1 MMSFSSI
8 ALRCFAAVAVLVVA
22 ACETPDPTPRY
33 PDITFTHVA
42 PMQFDVHDVDY
53 VQAYVPPATLPNVEH
68 LFPVRPTVVARR
80 WAADRVA
87 AVGLQGIVR
96 ITLVEAS
103 VIETA
108 LDTTS
113 GIKGAFIDDQAA
125 RYDAKVKMRIEIINS
140 LGEIEGR
147 AEALAHR
154 TRSVS
159 EGITLVEREQIWF
172 ELTEQ
177 VMRELDVELEA
188 TIRRYLG
195 NYIR

>member
-1 MMSFSSI
+1 MMTFSST
-8 ALRCFAAVAVLVVA
+8 ALRCAAAVTVLVLA

-33 PDITFTHVA
+33 PDITFTHQA
-42 PMQFDVHDVDY
+42 PIQFDVHDVDY
-53 VQAYVPPATLPNVEH
+53 VQAYVPPATMPNVEH

-80 WAADRVA
+80 WAADRIA

-96 ITLVEAS
+96 VTLLEAP

-125 RYDAKVKMRIEIINS
+125 RYDARVIIRIEIINS
-140 LGEIEGR
+140 LGETEGR
-147 AEALAHR
+147 VEAVAHR
-154 TRSVS
+154 TRSVP

-177 VMRELDVELEA
+177 VMRELDVELES

-195 NYIR
+195 DYIR

>member
-1 MMSFSSI
+1 
-8 ALRCFAAVAVLVVA
+8 
-22 ACETPDPTPRY
+22 
-33 PDITFTHVA
+33 
-42 PMQFDVHDVDY
+42 
-53 VQAYVPPATLPNVEH
+53 
-68 LFPVRPTVVARR
+68 
-80 WAADRVA
+80 
-87 AVGLQGIVR
+87 
-96 ITLVEAS
+96 
-103 VIETA
+103 
-108 LDTTS
+108 
-113 GIKGAFIDDQAA
+113 
-125 RYDAKVKMRIEIINS
+125 MRIEIINS

>member
-1 MMSFSSI
+1 MMTFSST
-8 ALRCFAAVAVLVVA
+8 ALRCAAAVTVLVLA

-33 PDITFTHVA
+33 PDITFTHQA
-42 PMQFDVHDVDY
+42 PIQFDVHDVDY
-53 VQAYVPPATLPNVEH
+53 VQAYVPPATMPNVEH
-68 LFPVRPTVVARR
+68 LVPVRPTVVARR
-80 WAADRVA
+80 WAADRIA

-96 ITLVEAS
+96 VTLLEAP

-125 RYDAKVKMRIEIINS
+125 RYDAKVIIRIEIINS
-140 LGEIEGR
+140 LGETEGR
-147 AEALAHR
+147 VEAVAHR
-154 TRSVS
+154 TRSVP

-177 VMRELDVELEA
+177 VMRELDVELES
-188 TIRRYLG
+188 TIGRYLG
-195 NYIR
+195 DYIR

>member
-1 MMSFSSI
+1 MMTFSSTV
-8 ALRCFAAVAVLVVA
+8 LRCAVVVAVLVVA

-42 PMQFDVHDVDY
+42 PIQFDVHDVDF
-53 VQAYVPPATLPNVEH
+53 VQAYVPPVTLPNVEH

-87 AVGLQGIVR
+87 TVGLQGVVR
-96 ITLVEAS
+96 VILVEAS

-125 RYDAKVKMRIEIINS
+125 RYDAKVKIRIEIINS

-159 EGITLVEREQIWF
+159 EGATLVEREQIWF
-172 ELTEQ
+172 ELTEH

-195 NYIR
+195 DYIR

>member
-1 MMSFSSI
+1 MMTLASV
-8 ALRCFAAVAVLVVA
+8 ALRCAAVVTVLVLA

-33 PDITFTHVA
+33 PDITFTHEA
-42 PMQFDVHDVDY
+42 PIQFDVHDIDY
-53 VQAYVPPATLPNVEH
+53 VQAYVLPATLPNVEH

-80 WAADRVA
+80 WAADRIA
-87 AVGLQGIVR
+87 AVGLQGVVR

-103 VIETA
+103 VVETA

-125 RYDAKVKMRIEIINS
+125 RYDARVKIRIEIINS
-140 LGEIEGR
+140 LGETEGR
-147 AEALAHR
+147 AEAVALRA
-154 TRSVS
+154 RSVP

-177 VMRELDVELEA
+177 VMRDLDVELET